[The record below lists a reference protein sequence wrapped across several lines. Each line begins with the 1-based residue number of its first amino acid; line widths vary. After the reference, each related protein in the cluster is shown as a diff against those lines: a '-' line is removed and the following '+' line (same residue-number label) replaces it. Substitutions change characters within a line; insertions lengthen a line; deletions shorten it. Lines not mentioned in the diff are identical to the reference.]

1 MAHHILCQFE
11 NCAIISSHPHLPIMN
26 DYDYETVWE
35 FESSCHDFLE
45 EEDTSYHGSYI
56 DDEMDY
62 ERSDSTDYQH
72 LAYIHFA

>member
-1 MAHHILCQFE
+1 
-11 NCAIISSHPHLPIMN
+11 MN
-26 DYDYETVWE
+26 DYDYETVWD
-35 FESSCHDFLE
+35 FEASCHDYLE
-45 EEDTSYHGSYI
+45 EEDTSYQGNYI